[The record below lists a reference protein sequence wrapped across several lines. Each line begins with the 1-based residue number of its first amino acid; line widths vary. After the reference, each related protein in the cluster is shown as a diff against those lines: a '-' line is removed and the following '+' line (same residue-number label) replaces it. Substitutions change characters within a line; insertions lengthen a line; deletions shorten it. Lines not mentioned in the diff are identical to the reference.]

1 MPGCVLR
8 VLGDAF
14 QSERFLAGSSFTPC
28 NVFRK
33 GEPKAKER
41 VWETSGMAIPVSDA
55 SGDNFVEQVQDSIRF
70 LKINA
75 NELARLRNHTGLE
88 AMSLDF
94 GVNRKDGFLQS
105 SFFPPELISLAAS
118 LGIGIELSIYG
129 DYES

>member
-14 QSERFLAGSSFTPC
+14 QSESFLAGGSLTPC

-41 VWETSGMAIPVSDA
+41 VWETSGMTISVSDA
-55 SGDNFVEQVQDSIRF
+55 SGDNFVEQVQDAIRF
-70 LKINA
+70 LNVNE
-75 NELARLRNHTGLE
+75 NELARLRKHSGLE

-105 SFFPPELISLAAS
+105 SFFPPDLISLAAS

-129 DYES
+129 DYEG